1 MGGWADVEGMEEAEK
16 GERRTM
22 TTQMRGRGR
31 GRGRKWPSDET
42 PKYLRC
48 EVWSRRGTDVC

>member
-1 MGGWADVEGMEEAEK
+1 MGADVEGMEEAEK